1 MIRLINIVAI
11 ALFIMLIIIL
21 FKFNLVCEV
30 TINGQSVGYIADKEA
45 FEAKVN
51 EIINKEEEAK
61 LFTTI
66 EYMPEYQLK
75 FVDKTEQTNEEV
87 ILAKLEDSS
96 ETTYQLYAVTLD
108 GEEKAVLSSLEEAEK
123 IVDEMTEKY
132 EDDIELDIGITD
144 KITTDKEE
152 NTVKVATASIDDEI
166 EEKKEEIEAE
176 IEKQKEIESHTVRG
190 VYLEVTPVSG
200 TITSRFGNRESI
212 RSSSHTGLDIATA
225 TESGLLT
232 VIKNNCQVSKKMQSQ
247 MDMLSKYE
255 LAQELNQRK
264 PKKIEREQ
272 ELVEQTMTRN
282 ENQDALKSYITTFNV
297 IEEKEE
303 FLQTAKQTMSAID
316 FARLVSQLQLQT
328 ISNLQELENMEKECN
343 SIEDLH
349 ELQQEVSIEYERLQL
364 ITRTIKEEVPR
375 HILYKVIGGET
386 K

>member
-1 MIRLINIVAI
+1 MEI
-11 ALFIMLIIIL
+11 
-21 FKFNLVCEV
+21 K
-30 TINGQSVGYIADKEA
+30 TI
-45 FEAKVN
+45 
-51 EIINKEEEAK
+51 
-61 LFTTI
+61 
-66 EYMPEYQLK
+66 
-75 FVDKTEQTNEEV
+75 
-87 ILAKLEDSS
+87 
-96 ETTYQLYAVTLD
+96 
-108 GEEKAVLSSLEEAEK
+108 
-123 IVDEMTEKY
+123 
-132 EDDIELDIGITD
+132 
-144 KITTDKEE
+144 
-152 NTVKVATASIDDEI
+152 
-166 EEKKEEIEAE
+166 
-176 IEKQKEIESHTVRG
+176 
-190 VYLEVTPVSG
+190 
-200 TITSRFGNRESI
+200 
-212 RSSSHTGLDIATA
+212 DIATA
-225 TESGLLT
+225 TESGLLI

>member
-1 MIRLINIVAI
+1 MEI
-11 ALFIMLIIIL
+11 
-21 FKFNLVCEV
+21 K
-30 TINGQSVGYIADKEA
+30 TI
-45 FEAKVN
+45 
-51 EIINKEEEAK
+51 
-61 LFTTI
+61 
-66 EYMPEYQLK
+66 
-75 FVDKTEQTNEEV
+75 
-87 ILAKLEDSS
+87 
-96 ETTYQLYAVTLD
+96 
-108 GEEKAVLSSLEEAEK
+108 
-123 IVDEMTEKY
+123 
-132 EDDIELDIGITD
+132 
-144 KITTDKEE
+144 
-152 NTVKVATASIDDEI
+152 
-166 EEKKEEIEAE
+166 
-176 IEKQKEIESHTVRG
+176 
-190 VYLEVTPVSG
+190 
-200 TITSRFGNRESI
+200 
-212 RSSSHTGLDIATA
+212 DIATA

-349 ELQQEVSIEYERLQL
+349 ELQPEVSIEYETLQ
-364 ITRTIKEEVPR
+364 
-375 HILYKVIGGET
+375 
-386 K
+386 

>member
-1 MIRLINIVAI
+1 MEI
-11 ALFIMLIIIL
+11 
-21 FKFNLVCEV
+21 K
-30 TINGQSVGYIADKEA
+30 TI
-45 FEAKVN
+45 
-51 EIINKEEEAK
+51 
-61 LFTTI
+61 
-66 EYMPEYQLK
+66 
-75 FVDKTEQTNEEV
+75 
-87 ILAKLEDSS
+87 
-96 ETTYQLYAVTLD
+96 
-108 GEEKAVLSSLEEAEK
+108 
-123 IVDEMTEKY
+123 
-132 EDDIELDIGITD
+132 
-144 KITTDKEE
+144 
-152 NTVKVATASIDDEI
+152 
-166 EEKKEEIEAE
+166 
-176 IEKQKEIESHTVRG
+176 
-190 VYLEVTPVSG
+190 
-200 TITSRFGNRESI
+200 
-212 RSSSHTGLDIATA
+212 DIATA

-272 ELVEQTMTRN
+272 ELVEQTMTSN

-349 ELQQEVSIEYERLQL
+349 ELQKEVSIEYERLQL